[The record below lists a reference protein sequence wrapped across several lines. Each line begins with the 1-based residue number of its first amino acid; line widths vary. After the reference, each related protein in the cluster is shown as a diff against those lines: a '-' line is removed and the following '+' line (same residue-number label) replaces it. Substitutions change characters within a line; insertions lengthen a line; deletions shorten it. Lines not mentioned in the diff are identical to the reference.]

1 MIVSAVLCS
10 FSAKKR
16 KEKFHLLKINACKDT
31 LVVHCFSKVLHI
43 SLWIISVGEFLNRF
57 WKPFL
62 YNTGNIIGDH
72 SNKLASCVI
81 SSFWYDWQTCL
92 GYILSP
98 IKPNWQIEIIMIC
111 NFIRSNFN
119 FYITA
124 ASSHDFE
131 PELKNTAR
139 SAQIKTKQQRDHS
152 YIT

>member
-1 MIVSAVLCS
+1 MILSAVLCS

-43 SLWIISVGEFLNRF
+43 SLWIISVGKFLNRV

-81 SSFWYDWQTCL
+81 SSFWYDCQNWLADLPRMYTAL
-92 GYILSP
+92 PP
-98 IKPNWQIEIIMIC
+98 IKPNQQIEMIMAC

-119 FYITA
+119 LYIIRRGGKLHNWPT
-124 ASSHDFE
+124 
-131 PELKNTAR
+131 ELVT
-139 SAQIKTKQQRDHS
+139 
-152 YIT
+152 